1 MTGQAAKI
9 IVRGKKGETTMATS
23 LTRRRLLASAAIAP
37 MVGTASAADFD
48 WKRFNGSQLRFM
60 VSVHPWTEWAQKQLP
75 ALEAETGIKVNLEIL
90 YEDQLRQ
97 KLPLTLRSDPGA
109 VDAFFTLPSW
119 DGASFARARWYAPL
133 EPLIASDLTAPDWD
147 FSDFFPNILNIH
159 RLNGQLLGIPI
170 STEVQALFFNKA
182 MLDAKGLA
190 PPTTLDTLMAAAKA
204 LNDPAG
210 NVAGF
215 VTRGDGVQ
223 ALYTFAPF
231 LFAYGGRWL
240 DDNGKPELGGAPF
253 INALKY
259 YSEILRAAG
268 PPNVLGMQWKTT
280 YPLFQQE
287 RAALFA
293 DAVNFLAYFRDPSQS
308 RIVDKVGM
316 VPVPAGPSGSH
327 STVIAWGPAIAASSK
342 QQQAAW
348 TAIQWLTSK
357 RNMLA
362 ASLATTLPSSRKS
375 VFSADAYVKAA
386 PAGVIEIVQS
396 QIPNAVPNGANPLV
410 VQVPETRAAI
420 GQAIIAALRGE
431 DITKAA
437 NEAQKQVLAIING

>member
-1 MTGQAAKI
+1 MNT
-9 IVRGKKGETTMATS
+9 R
-23 LTRRRLLASAAIAP
+23 LTRRAVLAAAAAAPIAGAVSAA
-37 MVGTASAADFD
+37 GFD

-119 DGASFARARWYAPL
+119 DGAAFSRARWYAPL
-133 EPLIASDLTAPDWD
+133 EPMISSEFTDPDWD
-147 FSDFFPNILNIH
+147 FTDFFPNILNIH

-170 STEVQALFFNKA
+170 STEVQALFYNKA
-182 MLDAKGLA
+182 MLQAKGIA
-190 PPTTLDTLMAAAKA
+190 PPTTLDALIAAAKG

-240 DDNGKPELGGAPF
+240 DEKGMPELASAPF
-253 INALKY
+253 VNALKY

-268 PPNVLGMQWKTT
+268 PPNILGMQWKTT

-287 RAALFA
+287 HAAMFA
-293 DAVNFLAYFRDPSQS
+293 DAVNFLAYFRDASQS

-342 QQQAAW
+342 KQQAAW
-348 TAIQWLTSK
+348 YAIQWLTSK

-362 ASLATTLPSSRKS
+362 ASVATTLPSSRKS
-375 VFSADAYVKAA
+375 VYSADAYVKTA
-386 PAGVIEIVQS
+386 PPEVIKIVQD
-396 QIPNAVPNGANPLV
+396 QVPNAVPNGANPLV

-420 GQAIIAALRGE
+420 GQAIVAALRGE
-431 DITKAA
+431 DVTKAA
-437 NEAQKQVLAIING
+437 NEAQKQVVAILNG

>member
-1 MTGQAAKI
+1 
-9 IVRGKKGETTMATS
+9 MATS
-23 LTRRRLLASAAIAP
+23 LTRRTLLASSASLPMIAR
-37 MVGTASAADFD
+37 AQAADFD
-48 WKRFNGSQLRFM
+48 WKRFNGSQLRLM

-75 ALEAETGIKVNLEIL
+75 ALEAATGIKVNLEIL
-90 YEDQLRQ
+90 YEDQFRQ

-119 DGASFARARWYAPL
+119 DGAAFSRARWYAPL
-133 EPLIASDLTAPDWD
+133 EPLINSDLTAPDWD
-147 FSDFFPNILNIH
+147 FADFFPNILNIH

-170 STEVQALFFNKA
+170 STEVQALFYNKA
-182 MLDAKGLA
+182 MLEAKGLA
-190 PPTTLDTLMAAAKA
+190 PPATLETLMAAAKA

-240 DDNGKPELGGAPF
+240 DEQGKPQLTSAPF

-259 YSEILRAAG
+259 YSEILRSAG

-287 RAALFA
+287 RAAMFA
-293 DAVNFLAYFRDPSQS
+293 DAVNFLAYFRDPGQS

-316 VPVPAGPSGSH
+316 VPVPAGPAGSH

-342 QQQAAW
+342 KQQAAW
-348 TAIQWLTSK
+348 YAIQWLTSK

-375 VFSADAYVKAA
+375 VFADESYVKAA
-386 PAGVIEIVQS
+386 PAGVIDIVQS
-396 QIPNAVPNGANPLV
+396 QIPNAIPNGANPLV

-420 GQAIIAALRGE
+420 GQAIVAGLRGD
-431 DITKAA
+431 DIAKAA
-437 NEAQKQVLAIING
+437 AEAQKQVLAIING